1 MTERA
6 DKFVELWISE
16 HLKAEGYQ
24 VDGDFA
30 KAQDLA
36 EQCLAGARAADISE
50 SEVTDEFPGLVSH
63 MASEIEDANDR
74 VLKGLVNSREQA

>member
-6 DKFVELWISE
+6 DKFVELWISK

-36 EQCLAGARAADISE
+36 ERCLAAARAADISE
-50 SEVTDEFPGLVSH
+50 SEVMDEFPDLVSH

-74 VLKGLVNSREQA
+74 VAAHLADEGE